1 MQNCLYRLGLVKF
14 VQNLYSVCR
23 MGGYCTVDVL
33 IRGRYGMAV
42 AYARMI
48 EDAADV
54 TEAVKLSYNFK
65 AS

>member
-1 MQNCLYRLGLVKF
+1 MD
-14 VQNLYSVCR
+14 
-23 MGGYCTVDVL
+23 GYCTVDVL

-42 AYARMI
+42 AYVRMI

-54 TEAVKLSYNFK
+54 TEAVKPSYNFK

>member
-1 MQNCLYRLGLVKF
+1 M
-14 VQNLYSVCR
+14 QNLYSVCR
-23 MGGYCTVDVL
+23 MDGYCTVDVL

-54 TEAVKLSYNFK
+54 TEAVKPSYNFK